1 MTTDDG
7 SPTPVSQKA
16 RDLRRHGR
24 FRIDDAEVVVF
35 PERFLTAIGLGR
47 SNRAKEAVNLS
58 EGGCLVRCR
67 EKLTAGD
74 KVRIRIRMEKFDDLF
89 DCRGQVRWCFESA
102 NDPGDFYAG
111 IAFLDLPSGHAD
123 KITKMRSWFTSKE
136 YRIQKRSKTGPNPRI
151 IIDR

>member
-1 MTTDDG
+1 MTIDDG
-7 SPTPVSQKA
+7 SPFPAPAKA

-24 FRIDDAEVVVF
+24 FRIDEAEVVVF
-35 PERFLTAIGLGR
+35 PERFLTALGLGR

-67 EKLTAGD
+67 EKLTRGE

-89 DCRGQVRWCFESA
+89 NCSGEVRWCFESA
-102 NDPGDFYAG
+102 SEAGEFYAG
-111 IAFLDLPSGHAD
+111 IAFLDLPTGHAG

-136 YRIQKRSKTGPNPRI
+136 YRMQKRAKTGPNPKI

>member
-1 MTTDDG
+1 MSTDDG
-7 SPTPVSQKA
+7 SPGPVSAKT

-35 PERFLTAIGLGR
+35 PERFLTALGLGR

-67 EKLTAGD
+67 EKLGCGD
-74 KVRIRIRMEKFDDLF
+74 KVRIRIRMEKFDERF
-89 DCRGQVRWCFESA
+89 NCQGEVRWCFESA
-102 NDPGDFYAG
+102 TAPGDYYAG

-136 YRIQKRSKTGPNPRI
+136 YRMQKRAKTGPTPRI